1 MDARVHVC
9 RGIYC
14 EASAAPAAREA
25 HRHPVDCPQASG
37 PARRGQRSVGGLR
50 GAIPKVRQERRE
62 KPPPSS
68 VGASVDG
75 LMPTLAGLGF
85 CLTESADAG
94 AHFTWKHPGRTQ
106 DSV

>member
-1 MDARVHVC
+1 MCAGAFIAR
-9 RGIYC
+9 RRLLPQPGRPTGIR
-14 EASAAPAAREA
+14 ST
-25 HRHPVDCPQASG
+25 VPQASG